1 MRIPE
6 IVPLTHDLFS
16 PLLELEEQANNKK
29 EEFQKALDELNK
41 HVSGIEL
48 RINQEREAIKSR
60 LSQLD
65 QEEQELH
72 KRIREITKK
81 KLDASL
87 RNTAFGEDGELQ
99 TVKTLISE
107 IPQEQEALKEL
118 LEEIKVLPEE
128 KERYNE
134 LYDIARKKGQETNEA
149 MKQRFPELKK
159 VFTVINDQFQ
169 ASVWNEGGF
178 SYEKALSSASNK
190 IYELQKGE

>member
-29 EEFQKALDELNK
+29 AEFQRAVNKLNK
-41 HVSGIEL
+41 HVLRVET
-48 RINQEREAIKSR
+48 RINQERETIKNR
-60 LSQLD
+60 LFELD
-65 QEEQELH
+65 REEKELQEI
-72 KRIREITKK
+72 IREITKK
-81 KLDASL
+81 KLEASL
-87 RNTAFGEDGELQ
+87 RNTAFDDEGELQ
-99 TVKTLISE
+99 TVKARISE

-118 LEEIKVLPEE
+118 LEEIKVSSEE
-128 KERYNE
+128 RERYNE
-134 LYDIARKKGQETNEA
+134 LYDIARGKGQETNEA

>member
-29 EEFQKALDELNK
+29 AEFQQTVDELNK
-41 HVSGIEL
+41 HVLRVET
-48 RINQEREAIKSR
+48 RINQERETIKNR
-60 LSQLD
+60 LSELD
-65 QEEQELH
+65 REEKKLQE
-72 KRIREITKK
+72 RIRVITKK
-81 KLDASL
+81 KLDAFL
-87 RNTAFGEDGELQ
+87 RNTAFDDEGEFKI
-99 TVKTLISE
+99 VKARISE

-118 LEEIKVLPEE
+118 LEEIKALPEE
-128 KERYNE
+128 KERFSE

-178 SYEKALSSASNK
+178 SYEKALSSANNK